1 MLVMAA
7 LSCAAFATGAGVD
20 QPKDQKP
27 NPHTGAQDQVQP
39 GKESKQADKTDPKRA
54 EARPIPPAR
63 PEDVRSIDAIIM
75 AFYDATAG
83 PAGKPRDWDRLRSLF
98 VNEARMIPV
107 RHAVHGQGG
116 NELLTMPV
124 DDYIEL
130 NRNYFEKGGFFERE
144 VARRAEQFGNIAQVW
159 STYESRRGKDDPQPY
174 VRGVYSIQLA
184 FDGTRWWIVNVMWD
198 TEQEGVTLPDKYL
211 KTPEE

>member
-1 MLVMAA
+1 MRNSLLVFSA
-7 LSCAAFATGAGVD
+7 LCCAAVAIGAGID
-20 QPKDQKP
+20 QPKDQKS
-27 NPHTGAQDQVQP
+27 PHKQPEQKQAEPKLAEPVQP
-39 GKESKQADKTDPKRA
+39 ESK
-54 EARPIPPAR
+54 PIPAAK
-63 PEDVRSIDAIIM
+63 PEDVNSLDAIIK

-83 PAGKPRDWDRLRSLF
+83 PAGKARDWDRLRSLF

-107 RHAVHGQGG
+107 RHGVHGQGG

-124 DDYIEL
+124 DGYIEL
-130 NRNYFEKGGFFERE
+130 NKNYFEKGGFFEKE

-184 FDGTRWWIVNVMWD
+184 FDGTRWWMVNVMWD
-198 TEQEGVTLPDKYL
+198 TEQENAKLPEKYL
-211 KTPEE
+211 KSPAPE